1 MADELPGKFRVGEIA
16 ADRDLN
22 QICQAGQCH
31 QVEPKVMEVLY
42 YLACRPDQVIPRQE
56 LMDALWPST
65 VSDGAVSRVLGLL
78 RKALGDNATS
88 PRYIQT
94 VAKKGYRLI
103 AEVEALPSTSATG
116 ATGGTP
122 PSPDVSM
129 SGVVLG
135 HSALIFLLLCLVGIV
150 GWWVLAPA
158 EADQKSRV
166 DEVSLTAY
174 TAPSFVQLTSDQGFE
189 YDATLSEDEAWL
201 LYRHRKTV
209 SDPYRLYLKVL
220 ATQQVIPLTQ
230 TQDNDRAPTFARN
243 KQRIVFFRKGRGRC
257 RLMMLE
263 LDATG
268 QPLQERQLHECGAV
282 QHYSNVA
289 WSADNRLLYFTDRA
303 SKNVP
308 YQIYSLDLATG
319 RVDEITDSRDNYYGD
334 NELAVSPSGRYLAF
348 FRNKYW
354 GNNQVYILDLQ
365 TGEERKIRELGFLA
379 WNISW
384 SRDEDYLLY
393 SDNRAGGRLN
403 RLELA
408 SGEVTSL
415 YRSPLAIHAPELSAS
430 GRGIVYTTATANV
443 DLWQLSLEGAAT
455 DIQGNELP
463 GDELPVTK
471 LPGNSS
477 RLDMQP
483 ALSAQGDKLLFLS
496 DRSGVIRLWLQD
508 GERLSVI
515 DGLPETLAIDDYRWH
530 PDGRQAV
537 VSTSDK
543 RLYLVNIEEKRAQL
557 LNLDDQSA
565 AFGEFSADGDR
576 LYFTSDST
584 GDWQLWSLE
593 LASLTAAP
601 LTTGGGYRARRSPDG
616 RSLYFTKYRQDGIW
630 QRDLT
635 TGQERR
641 IVEAMPRWTKF
652 ALCDS
657 ALMYADESKDIAL
670 WRQPLDGGQRQLVMS
685 LTGDAELE
693 FDIDG
698 DCRRLVLS
706 KWQNLGSDVQML
718 RL

>member
-1 MADELPGKFRVGEIA
+1 MADELPGKFRVGEIEV
-16 ADRDLN
+16 DRDLN
-22 QICQAGQCH
+22 QICLAGQCH

-78 RKALGDNATS
+78 RKALGDSAAS

-103 AEVEALPSTSATG
+103 AQVEALPPVARETG
-116 ATGGTP
+116 EIAQAP
-122 PSPDVSM
+122 NPSPGRPL
-129 SGVVLG
+129 GVAAM
-135 HSALIFLLLCLVGIV
+135 ALLVLCLLVVV
-150 GWWVLAPA
+150 GWWGLTPA
-158 EADQKSRV
+158 DAEGELEAD
-166 DEVSLTAY
+166 EMLPTAY
-174 TAPSFVQLTSDQGFE
+174 TAPSFVQLTSEQGFE
-189 YDATLSEDEAWL
+189 YDATLSEDEQWL

-209 SDPYRLYLKVL
+209 SDPYRLYLKIL
-220 ATQQVIPLTQ
+220 DTQQVIPLTASE
-230 TQDNDRAPTFARN
+230 DNDRAPTFARD
-243 KQRIVFFRKGRGRC
+243 KLRIVFFRKGRGRC

-263 LDATG
+263 LDAAG
-268 QPLQERQLHECGAV
+268 QPLRERLLYECGAV

-430 GRGIVYTTATANV
+430 GRGIVYATATANV
-443 DLWQLSLEGAAT
+443 DLWQLSLEGLAA
-455 DIQGNELP
+455 DIQGKEAPGNELP
-463 GDELPVTK
+463 VSK

-483 ALSAQGDKLLFLS
+483 ALGPRGDKLLFLS
-496 DRSGVIRLWLQD
+496 DRSGSIRLWLRD

-515 DGLPETLAIDDYRWH
+515 DGLPETLSIDDYRWR

-543 RLYLVNIEEKRAQL
+543 RLYLVDIEKRQASL
-557 LNLDDQSA
+557 LALNGQSA
-565 AFGEFSADGDR
+565 AFGEFAADGHR

-593 LASLTAAP
+593 LASLTATP

-630 QRDLT
+630 QLDLA
-635 TGQERR
+635 TGQEGR
-641 IVEAMPRWTKF
+641 IVDALPRWTKF

-657 ALMYADESKDIAL
+657 ALLYADESQDIAL
-670 WRQPLDGGQRQLVMS
+670 WRQPLDDGPRRLLMS

-693 FDIDG
+693 FDIDS